1 MFVQILVPVALNGTM
16 FDLPV
21 YGIANVTVV
30 SIQYHTTEAAA
41 GNQRVIQ
48 VQSDKLRFV
57 NSPMVFITFGS
68 YFSTNSA
75 FNQAFTPSIKNCQFD
90 GKIFLK
96 VVDYATGATPA
107 SMTHLLL
114 TLDVEEVK

>member
-1 MFVQILVPVALNGTM
+1 MFVQLLVPVASNGTY
-16 FDLPV
+16 FDLPI
-21 YGIANVTVV
+21 YGLANVTVV
-30 SIQYHTTEAAA
+30 GIQYHTTEAQA

-48 VQSDKLRFV
+48 VQSDKLRFI

-68 YFSTNSA
+68 YFSNTST

-90 GKIFLK
+90 GKILLK

-107 SMTHLLL
+107 GMTHLLL